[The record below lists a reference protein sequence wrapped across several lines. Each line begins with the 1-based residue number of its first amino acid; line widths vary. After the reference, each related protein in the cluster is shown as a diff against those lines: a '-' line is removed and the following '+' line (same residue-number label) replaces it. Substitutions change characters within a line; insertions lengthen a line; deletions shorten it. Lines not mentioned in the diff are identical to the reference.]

1 MRQLHPT
8 ALLTLLLAGCA
19 GLGAA
24 GPGDELA
31 AASAEKTEPIEQAR
45 FDMTIERG
53 TAGGEKATMKLTL
66 WMDAGRGAYRMRGVI
81 ETAPGAGDGPA
92 GGELHLILTADGATS
107 WEAKDGEVIR
117 AAQDADRATQP
128 GRPALLADLGTL
140 VLFSDAAF
148 GYPNLRRKTRL
159 VPAERPPTGENDL
172 LWVRV
177 RARPGR
183 RSPYFD
189 LLAPVR
195 QDPDIWIGFSEEHGW
210 PMKHVARSDA
220 ATFIARVEQLDFDPD
235 LTDIF
240 EIPGDVRATLE
251 QPDPTEEEE

>member
-1 MRQLHPT
+1 MRHLPPT
-8 ALLTLLLAGCA
+8 ALLILLLAGCA
-19 GLGAA
+19 GLGPA

-31 AASAEKTEPIEQAR
+31 AASAEKTEPVDQAR

-53 TAGGEKATMKLTL
+53 TAGREKATMKLTL
-66 WMDAGRGAYRMRGVI
+66 WMDAERGSYRMRGVI
-81 ETAPGAGDGPA
+81 ETAPGAGGGPA

-107 WEAKDGEVIR
+107 WETRGGEVIR
-117 AAQDADRATQP
+117 AARDADRATQR
-128 GRPALLADLGTL
+128 GRPALLADLGAL

-159 VPAERPPTGENDL
+159 VPAEQPPTGENDL
-172 LWVRV
+172 LWVQV

-183 RSPYFD
+183 RSQYFD

-195 QDPDIWIGFSEEHGW
+195 RDPAVWIGFSAKHGW

-220 ATFIARVEQLDFDPD
+220 AEFVARVEQIDLAPD

-251 QPDPTEEEE
+251 QPEPTEEER